1 VAQGV
6 GSEFKPQYH
15 THTYTHT
22 HTHTHTHTN
31 TQSKCPRNSNDWM
44 SFYLLLR
51 MISTLVG
58 KSDNFWDPLGSGLGK
73 LTRKHPKKIGKM
85 EKRGPKR

>member
-22 HTHTHTHTN
+22 HTHTHTHTQ
-31 TQSKCPRNSNDWM
+31 THKASVPGIVMTECHSIY
-44 SFYLLLR
+44 SL
-51 MISTLVG
+51 
-58 KSDNFWDPLGSGLGK
+58 
-73 LTRKHPKKIGKM
+73 
-85 EKRGPKR
+85 E